1 MWCKANIKI
10 SVKIMNSI
18 LILNTC
24 KMTIIQW
31 DKDMSNNCIKQ
42 YNEHNGY
49 NHTNDYHVVTHI
61 GI

>member
-1 MWCKANIKI
+1 
-10 SVKIMNSI
+10 MNSI